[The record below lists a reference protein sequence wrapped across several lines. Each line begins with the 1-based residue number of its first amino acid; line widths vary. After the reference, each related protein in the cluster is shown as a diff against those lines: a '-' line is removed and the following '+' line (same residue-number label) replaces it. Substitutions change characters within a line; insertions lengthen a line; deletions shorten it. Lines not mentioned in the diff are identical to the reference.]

1 MSSAAVGLGVP
12 GLTFQFFHVGK
23 VAFKVL
29 GDMRD
34 VPSGAIDYQVSFIVQ
49 LQR

>member
-1 MSSAAVGLGVP
+1 MASVVVGLGVP

-23 VAFKVL
+23 VAFKTL
-29 GDMRD
+29 GDMRG
-34 VPSGAIDYQVSFIVQ
+34 VPGGAIDYQVSFILQ